1 MRSAAAA
8 AIVLLAPGAALAQ
21 HAGHAQPQAQP
32 PPPRYETPP
41 PPEAG
46 AGPPRAADAIWGEE
60 AMRASRAELFR
71 HAGGQ
76 RFLWFMGD
84 RLEYRARAGED
95 GYLWD
100 LQGFYGGDI
109 HKFFFKSEG
118 EGGLGES
125 IEQAELQVLY
135 SRAITRFF
143 DVQAGLRGD
152 FAEPERVNVV
162 LGLQGLAPY
171 WFELDSALFV
181 SHRGEVTARIEA
193 ELDQRITQRLVL
205 QPRVELNLAAQNSV
219 ERQVGAGLDSA
230 ELGLR
235 LRYHVRREFAPYV
248 GVEQEWRAGRSARFA
263 RGAGD
268 DPSVTQFV
276 AGVRFWF

>member
-1 MRSAAAA
+1 MKPAIAAAML
-8 AIVLLAPGAALAQ
+8 LLAPGVAFAQQAAPE
-21 HAGHAQPQAQP
+21 QPAQP
-32 PPPRYETPP
+32 PPRFETPP

-46 AGPPRAADAIWGEE
+46 QGPPRAADSIWGAD
-60 AMRASRAELFR
+60 AMRAARAELFR

-76 RFLWFMGD
+76 RFFWFMGD

-100 LQGFYGGDI
+100 VQGFFGGDI
-109 HKFFFKSEG
+109 HKFFIKSEG
-118 EGGLGES
+118 EGGVGEP
-125 IEQAELQVLY
+125 IEQAELQLLY
-135 SRAITRFF
+135 SRAVTRFF

-171 WFELDSALFV
+171 LFELDSALFV

-205 QPRVELNLAAQNSV
+205 QPRLELNLAAQDSL
-219 ERQVGAGLDSA
+219 ERRVGAGLDRA

-235 LRYHVRREFAPYV
+235 LRYHVLQEFAPYI
-248 GVEQEWRAGRSARFA
+248 GVEQEWRLGGSARLA
-263 RGAGD
+263 REAGE
-268 DPSVTQFV
+268 DPSLTQFV

>member
-8 AIVLLAPGAALAQ
+8 ALVLLAPGAAFAQ
-21 HAGHAQPQAQP
+21 HAGHAQPAQS
-32 PPPRYETPP
+32 PPPRFETPP

-46 AGPPRAADAIWGEE
+46 QGPPRAADAIWGEE
-60 AMRASRAELFR
+60 AMRASRADLFQ

-84 RLEYRARAGED
+84 RLEYRVRSGQD

-100 LQGFYGGDI
+100 LQGFYGGDS

-118 EGGLGES
+118 EGGVGET
-125 IEQAELQVLY
+125 IEQAELQILY

-152 FAEPERVNVV
+152 FAEPERVNAVI
-162 LGLQGLAPY
+162 GLQGLAPY
-171 WFELDSALFV
+171 LFELDSALFI
-181 SHRGEVTARIEA
+181 SNRGEVTARIEA
-193 ELDQRITQRLVL
+193 ELDQRISQRLVL
-205 QPRVELNLAAQNSV
+205 QPRVELNLAAQTSV
-219 ERQVGAGLDSA
+219 EQRVGAGLDSA

-235 LRYHVRREFAPYV
+235 LRYHLRRELAPYV
-248 GVEQEWRAGRSARFA
+248 GVEQEWRAGRSASFA
-263 RGAGD
+263 RANGE

>member
-1 MRSAAAA
+1 MKAPAAVVL
-8 AIVLLAPGAALAQ
+8 VLLMPGAAFAQ
-21 HAGHAQPQAQP
+21 SAGQPA
-32 PPPRYETPP
+32 PPRFETPP

-71 HAGGQ
+71 HAGSQ
-76 RFLWFMGD
+76 RYLWIMGD
-84 RLEYRARAGED
+84 RLEHRTRSGAD

-100 LQGFYGGDI
+100 AQGFYGGDI
-109 HKFFFKSEG
+109 HKLFFKSEG
-118 EGGLGES
+118 EGGFGAS
-125 IEQAELQVLY
+125 IEQAELQLLY
-135 SRAITRFF
+135 SRAVTRFF

-162 LGLQGLAPY
+162 IGLQGLAPY
-171 WFELDSALFV
+171 LFELDTAVFI
-181 SHRGEVTARIEA
+181 SHRGEVSARIEA

-205 QPRVELNLAAQNSV
+205 QPRAELNLAAQDSV
-219 ERQVGAGLDSA
+219 TRRVGAGLDSA

-235 LRYHVRREFAPYV
+235 LRYHVRREVAPYI
-248 GVEQEWRAGRSARFA
+248 GVEQEWRTGRSARFA
-263 RGAGD
+263 RADGENA
-268 DPSVTQFV
+268 SVTQFV